1 MDEARLF
8 LVACSD
14 RSRRN
19 GLGLELEVLYKHAEE
34 LLYSQGDRALAQAAQ
49 RGGGVSFHG
58 DTQDLFGC

>member
-1 MDEARLF
+1 MAEARLF
-8 LVACSD
+8 SVVCSNWT
-14 RSRRN
+14 RSN